1 MDLTAVRG
9 EAGLTAA
16 EEARLARAAAA
27 GDGSAF
33 AALYERYE
41 RRAFNFAYRIA
52 GSEAVAADAVQ
63 EAFLDAMRSLPQ
75 LGDRELDFGRYLLA
89 ATRDACHDLM
99 RKRPGPRP
107 GETIPESW
115 QDEVREASM
124 QLPERQREVLA
135 LNDLGELSYEEIAA
149 IMEVNG
155 NTVAQLIS
163 RARINFCDEMRGT
176 ALASVATPSPEC
188 ERALPLIAARDDG
201 QLEAGSRDAVWLDAH
216 LADCHRCRLGV
227 EAMQDADSAY
237 RAWAPM
243 AAAPWL
249 LKETMARAA
258 EAAGADWS
266 EATTDASAARGPT
279 KSPPGAP
286 SAYRTDRGRRKP
298 PHRRVTLAAGLAAL
312 LLLVGVAVAVVGDDP
327 AATPADTATGVGQGW
342 SARVP
347 KGGKA
352 GAKKTGAQKTAAAE
366 TIPAAAATLVQAPN
380 GGEAPSGGA
389 SHPTRPP
396 EETAVQ
402 PPQQTSK
409 PKPGSKPKP
418 AAVPTPAPQT
428 APTPAASGAEEPP
441 PAEPAEKPHGHEP
454 HGKATGQPPR

>member
-1 MDLTAVRG
+1 
-9 EAGLTAA
+9 
-16 EEARLARAAAA
+16 
-27 GDGSAF
+27 
-33 AALYERYE
+33 
-41 RRAFNFAYRIA
+41 
-52 GSEAVAADAVQ
+52 
-63 EAFLDAMRSLPQ
+63 
-75 LGDRELDFGRYLLA
+75 
-89 ATRDACHDLM
+89 
-99 RKRPGPRP
+99 
-107 GETIPESW
+107 
-115 QDEVREASM
+115 
-124 QLPERQREVLA
+124 VLA
-135 LNDLGELSYEEIAA
+135 LNDLEELSYDEIAT

-176 ALASVATPSPEC
+176 ALASVAAPSPEC

-258 EAAGADWS
+258 EAAGADWT
-266 EATTDASAARGPT
+266 EATADASAV
-279 KSPPGAP
+279 
-286 SAYRTDRGRRKP
+286 RGRRKP

-312 LLLVGVAVAVVGDDP
+312 LLLVGVAVAIVGDDP
-327 AATPADTATGVGQGW
+327 PATPADTATGVGQGW
-342 SARVP
+342 SARAL
-347 KGGKA
+347 KDGKA
-352 GAKKTGAQKTAAAE
+352 GAKKTTGTQKTAAAE
-366 TIPAAAATLVQAPN
+366 TIPAPAAALVQAPS
-380 GGEAPSGGA
+380 GVEAPSGGA
-389 SHPTRPP
+389 SHPTHPP

-409 PKPGSKPKP
+409 PSKPKP

-428 APTPAASGAEEPP
+428 APTPAASEEPP
-441 PAEPAEKPHGHEP
+441 PAEEPAEKPHGHEP